1 MGYPTLQLSM
11 AEIEALERAVT
22 IAYHNGGDRLD
33 GQEYLMLNSMIDR
46 WWAKYEPTPNPYTE
60 DE

>member
-1 MGYPTLQLSM
+1 MQLSL

-46 WWAKYEPTPNPYTE
+46 WWARFEQVENPYTE
-60 DE
+60 DK